1 MWLHMCPS
9 EKDRLLWEF
18 LISGWF
24 LSLFG
29 FGFLSQIRFSFSFF
43 FLYVHSFFVCLGF
56 VGIVSLVCGSIILAW
71 ILKEFIVFFPFRCGE
86 FSFLLF
92 VFPFSSF
99 VLLILHTC
107 HWLKRKVGNA
117 LPTHVENVTST
128 LAWHQCLSLFFY
140 LFIWGK
146 PKVGGLIFI
155 VFLLELFALLSFSI
169 SPFLSFFFY
178 LISTFAFML
187 QSSVHCPP
195 HRSISCLH
203 FVFIIIIIIII
214 IR

>member
-1 MWLHMCPS
+1 MAINIYVPPSKFDLLRSCHTMCTCVRA
-9 EKDRLLWEF
+9 KKTLLSEF
-18 LISGWF
+18 LISDWF
-24 LSLFG
+24 LSLFLVS
-29 FGFLSQIRFSFSFF
+29 GFLSQNVLFSFF
-43 FLYVHSFFVCLGF
+43 CMSTLFLFALVF

-99 VLLILHTC
+99 VLLILHPC

-128 LAWHQCLSLFFY
+128 LAWHPCLSLSFLFVY
-140 LFIWGK
+140 LRKTKGWRVDFHCFPFRTVCSSFI
-146 PKVGGLIFI
+146 LY
-155 VFLLELFALLSFSI
+155 FAL
-169 SPFLSFFFY
+169 FFN

-187 QSSVHCPP
+187 A
-195 HRSISCLH
+195 
-203 FVFIIIIIIII
+203 
-214 IR
+214 

>member
-9 EKDRLLWEF
+9 EKDSSSCRLLWEF
-18 LISGWF
+18 L
-24 LSLFG
+24 LSDSFG
-29 FGFLSQIRFSFSFF
+29 FGFFVVFEFSFCMSTLFC
-43 FLYVHSFFVCLGF
+43 FVRFGF
-56 VGIVSLVCGSIILAW
+56 CFVLLELSPLVCGPIILAW

-128 LAWHQCLSLFFY
+128 LAWHQCLSLSLFLFVY
-140 LFIWGK
+140 LRRTKGWR
-146 PKVGGLIFI
+146 V
-155 VFLLELFALLSFSI
+155 VFPLFSF
-169 SPFLSFFFY
+169 
-178 LISTFAFML
+178 
-187 QSSVHCPP
+187 
-195 HRSISCLH
+195 
-203 FVFIIIIIIII
+203 
-214 IR
+214 